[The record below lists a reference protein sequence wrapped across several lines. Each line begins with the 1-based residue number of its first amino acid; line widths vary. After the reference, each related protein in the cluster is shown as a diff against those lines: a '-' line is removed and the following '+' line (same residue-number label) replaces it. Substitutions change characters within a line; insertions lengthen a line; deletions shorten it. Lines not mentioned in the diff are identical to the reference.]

1 MLALIDSNFAD
12 SVGLQNTVEN
22 SSLTSPTK
30 SRGIGARITQVR
42 SRITQGRFA
51 DSLGI
56 HKNTLLRY
64 EKEERLPDSE
74 VLTRL
79 YELYGVDPA
88 WLLTGESKLPE
99 VAEDLGF
106 PTDYVPVSLY
116 SATTN
121 GIDTGGLITVKR
133 SWVTSQFQVEP
144 EDLRILYVEGE
155 SMKPT
160 LSPGDLI
167 LANIKDTIV
176 RDGIYLVQIEDALI
190 IKRLQRLSKN
200 LIKVSSDN
208 SAYESWTVD
217 PNDNAQRLM
226 VIGRVIQVLRR
237 L

>member
-1 MLALIDSNFAD
+1 
-12 SVGLQNTVEN
+12 VEN

-88 WLLTGESKLPE
+88 WLLTGESKLPDM
-99 VAEDLGF
+99 AGDLRF
-106 PTDYVPVSLY
+106 PGDYVPVALY
-116 SATTN
+116 CTSIN
-121 GIDTGGLITVKR
+121 GIDTREPITVKR
-133 SWVTSQFQVEP
+133 SWIKSQFQVEP
-144 EDLRILYVEGE
+144 EDLRILCVEGE

-160 LSPGDLI
+160 LSPGDLV

-176 RDGIYLVQIEDALI
+176 RDGLYLVQIEDALI
-190 IKRLQRLSKN
+190 IKRLQRLSTN
-200 LIKVSSDN
+200 FIKVSNDDP
-208 SAYESWTVD
+208 AYESWTVN
-217 PNDNAQRLM
+217 PNDFTQRLL
-226 VIGRVIQVLRR
+226 VIGRIIQVSRR
-237 L
+237 V

>member
-1 MLALIDSNFAD
+1 M
-12 SVGLQNTVEN
+12 EN

-30 SRGIGARITQVR
+30 RGIGARITQIR

-79 YELYGVDPA
+79 YELYRVDLA
-88 WLLTGESKLPE
+88 WLLTGESTLP
-99 VAEDLGF
+99 VANDSGF
-106 PTDYVPVSLY
+106 PGEYVPVSLY
-116 SATTN
+116 SAMDT
-121 GIDTGGLITVKR
+121 GIDARRLITVKR
-133 SWVTSQFQVEP
+133 SWVKSQFQVEP

-160 LSPGDLI
+160 LSPGDLV

-190 IKRLQRLSKN
+190 IKRLQRLSKDF
-200 LIKVSSDN
+200 IKVSSDDP
-208 SAYESWTVD
+208 AYESWTVN
-217 PNDNAQRLM
+217 PNDATQNLVVR
-226 VIGRVIQVLRR
+226 GRVIQASRR
-237 L
+237 F